1 MDFSYRQQSI
11 LIAGTEKVALSICVC
26 LLKAGHRV
34 TLLNPSAT
42 EALITIDKH
51 ITDIQ
56 QHTGEIVNSQHLNVI
71 RTLDKAAGYDIAIAI
86 TNENLDE
93 KAAII
98 QLLENYLDADV
109 LIAIN
114 TESIALS
121 TLQEYAKIPGRL
133 IGANWTEPAHTTYF
147 LEIITNQAT
156 SHQLAD
162 NFYQTAKILW
172 HKDPYVLRSDK
183 GIRARMMC
191 AILREAFYL
200 LENDYVS
207 VEDIDRSLR
216 NDGGYYLPFAGNF
229 RYMDLMGT
237 YMYGVVMK
245 DLNPELSKNT
255 HIPKFCQDLIDNGSK
270 GMVSGKGFYNY
281 EPGEAEQ
288 WEKVFSEFS
297 YRIEEIIS
305 KYPFNYIE
313 EDATVVPNHLL

>member
-11 LIAGTEKVALSICVC
+11 LIAGTEKVALSVCVC
-26 LLKAGHRV
+26 LLKAGHQV
-34 TLLNPSAT
+34 TLLHPSAT
-42 EALITIDKH
+42 DALITIDKH

-71 RTLDKAAGYDIAIAI
+71 TTLDKAAGYDIAIAI
-86 TNENLDE
+86 TNENLEE
-93 KAAII
+93 KVAII
-98 QLLENYLDADV
+98 QVLENHLDANV

-121 TLQEYAKIPGRL
+121 ALQEHAKIPGRL
-133 IGANWTEPAHTTYF
+133 IGTNWVEPAHTTYF
-147 LEIITNQAT
+147 LEIITNQST
-156 SHQLAD
+156 NHQLSD
-162 NFYQTAKILW
+162 NFYQTAKRLW

-200 LENDYVS
+200 LENDYVTI
-207 VEDIDRSLR
+207 EDIDRSLR

-245 DLNPELSKNT
+245 DLNPELSKNS
-255 HIPKFCQDLIDNGSK
+255 HIPKFCQDLIDNGSQ
-270 GMVSGKGFYNY
+270 GMANGKGFYNY

-313 EDATVVPNHLL
+313 EKATVAPNHLS